1 VDHLVKRGYV
11 DRKVDLQDRRTK
23 RLSLTEKGL
32 LTMKEA
38 QRARHRWLQELVNTF
53 TPEEQ
58 STLIPAMR
66 LLNAGMD
73 KLASEAPLRNKAVTR
88 NINEEETV

>member
-1 VDHLVKRGYV
+1 
-11 DRKVDLQDRRTK
+11 
-23 RLSLTEKGL
+23 
-32 LTMKEA
+32 
-38 QRARHRWLQELVNTF
+38 LVNAF